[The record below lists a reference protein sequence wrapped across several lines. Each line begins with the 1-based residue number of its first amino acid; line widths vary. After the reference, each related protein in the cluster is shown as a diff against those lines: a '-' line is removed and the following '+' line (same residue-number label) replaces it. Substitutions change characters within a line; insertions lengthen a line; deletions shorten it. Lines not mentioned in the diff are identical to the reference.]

1 MKREILKT
9 TVQEILNEQ
18 TKLEIEFVKNQLNKY
33 QQLILLHD
41 EMEPLKIF
49 KKSYISWIHRKKEL
63 EREYKKFQKELEE
76 LYFKNNNL

>member
-1 MKREILKT
+1 MLVLR
-9 TVQEILNEQ
+9 
-18 TKLEIEFVKNQLNKY
+18 LEKGF
-33 QQLILLHD
+33 
-41 EMEPLKIF
+41 F